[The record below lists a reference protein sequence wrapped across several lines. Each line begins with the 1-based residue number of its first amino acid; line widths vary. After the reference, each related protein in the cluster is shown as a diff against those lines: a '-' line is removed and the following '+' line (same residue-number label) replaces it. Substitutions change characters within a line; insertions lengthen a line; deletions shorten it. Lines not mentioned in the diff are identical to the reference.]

1 MLRKTHN
8 KATGTNDLL
17 IKLNKQELIDLTNKA
32 CDILYRAKDSQE
44 HNVLAFEEHSNG
56 SVTVKLL
63 SGKDADRKCDLFP
76 RGEDPNMHIYKH
88 LVSLYG
94 MDDAL

>member
-1 MLRKTHN
+1 MLTEGFDKGIGANRKM
-8 KATGTNDLL
+8 

-32 CDILYRAKDSQE
+32 CNLLYRAKDSQE
-44 HNVLAFEEHSNG
+44 HNVLAFEEHSDG

-63 SGKDADRKCDLFP
+63 SGKDADRKCDMFP
-76 RGEDPNMHIYKH
+76 RGEDPNMHIYAH
-88 LVSLYG
+88 LAALYD